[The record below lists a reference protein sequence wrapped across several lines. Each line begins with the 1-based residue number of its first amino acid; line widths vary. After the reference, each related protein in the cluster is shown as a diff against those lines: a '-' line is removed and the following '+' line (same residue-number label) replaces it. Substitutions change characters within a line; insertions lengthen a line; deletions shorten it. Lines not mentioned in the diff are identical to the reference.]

1 LNASALDLPVPIFFA
16 ESCGLWENEDDAGVP
31 AREEERDDADKED
44 LSRKDADEDSRSL
57 DGTFD
62 CECEGE

>member
-1 LNASALDLPVPIFFA
+1 M
-16 ESCGLWENEDDAGVP
+16 P
-31 AREEERDDADKED
+31 AREEECDEPDTED
-44 LSRKDADEDSRSL
+44 LSRKEADEDSRSL

>member
-1 LNASALDLPVPIFFA
+1 MVPIFLA
-16 ESCGLWENEDDAGVP
+16 ESWGLWENEDDAGVP
-31 AREEERDDADKED
+31 AREVERDESDKED
-44 LSRKDADEDSRSL
+44 LSKKEADEDSRNL